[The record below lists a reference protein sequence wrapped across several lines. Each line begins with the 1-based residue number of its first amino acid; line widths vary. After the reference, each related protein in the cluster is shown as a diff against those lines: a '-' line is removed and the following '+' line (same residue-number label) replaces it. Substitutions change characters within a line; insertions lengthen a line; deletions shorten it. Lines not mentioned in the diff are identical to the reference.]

1 MSRLPRYVPKPKR
14 PIYQQVIDG
23 KRISIC
29 EANDGSWLRI
39 TVPADPDCDMGW
51 EPMQRGHYDPETGVF
66 IEWTE
71 EAS

>member
-1 MSRLPRYVPKPKR
+1 MSRLPGFVPKPKR
-14 PIYQQVIDG
+14 TIYQEVVEG

-29 EANDGSWLRI
+29 ESNDGQWLRI
-39 TVPADPDCDMGW
+39 TVPADPDCDT
-51 EPMQRGHYDPETGVF
+51 GHVIQKGFYDPETEVF